1 MEQPTTDAIRSTIKK
16 WVDLDDEE
24 RTLRER
30 IKQIK
35 TEKTSLAPNILGF
48 MTSNG
53 VDTFA
58 LSGNGIGN
66 LSKTTRNI
74 RPALKRQQIRTQLLL
89 HFSDQPERVSTAL
102 RAIEGIPDGAEDMSV
117 GGTQK
122 VMLVRRVPKN

>member
-35 TEKTSLAPNILGF
+35 TEKTSLSPNILGF